1 MSLQHNIQARS
12 RNEVKPVLF
21 LILWGELIPLIP
33 MQTSHSQMN
42 IHNLRKTY
50 QRKKKIPKGMYEKL
64 FKNLNMLIEC
74 FCSSIK
80 PNNSVLIMHNFV

>member
-1 MSLQHNIQARS
+1 MSLQHNIQAS
-12 RNEVKPVLF
+12 NCNEVKPVVF

-50 QRKKKIPKGMYEKL
+50 QGKKKNTQGYVWEA
-64 FKNLNMLIEC
+64 F
-74 FCSSIK
+74 
-80 PNNSVLIMHNFV
+80 